1 MTSLPLRGAV
11 GQTLT
16 LVLWQIRYEQRAFW
30 RDRRRAIFS
39 FMFPLMMLLLFGSL
53 NQDSTVD
60 NGTGTIPFLTFF
72 VPGIIAYGVVTTTF
86 SNLAVSLAAAREQG
100 LLKRIKG
107 TPLPWWAFF
116 AGRAGSAICVTAAMT
131 ASTLVLAHGL
141 FGVPVHAHTLPA
153 LAVTVALGATAFTAL
168 GIAAVRWLP
177 SADSAGPMQAAIVF
191 PLAFISG
198 VWFPMHDAPSWLDHL
213 SHALPLRPLAD
224 ALQTA
229 FDPSTTCAGFV
240 GGDLLSLALWTVAG
254 GWLMI
259 KFLRSAAARD

>member
-1 MTSLPLRGAV
+1 M
-11 GQTLT
+11 T

-39 FMFPLMMLLLFGSL
+39 FMFPLMMLLLFGTL
-53 NQDSTVD
+53 NQHNTVVTD
-60 NGTGTIPFLTFF
+60 TGTIPYLTFF

-116 AGRAGSAICVTAAMT
+116 GGRAGSAICVTGAMT
-131 ASTLVLAHGL
+131 ASTLVLAHRL
-141 FGVPVHAHTLPA
+141 FGVPVPAHALPA
-153 LAVTVALGATAFTAL
+153 IIVTVVLGATAFTAL
-168 GIAAVRWLP
+168 GIGVVRWLP
-177 SADSAGPMQAAIVF
+177 SADSAGPLQAAIVF

-198 VWFPMHDAPSWLDHL
+198 VWFPMHDAPSWLDHV
-213 SHALPLRPLAD
+213 SRALPLRPLAD

-229 FDPSTTCAGFV
+229 FDPATHGAGFV

>member
-1 MTSLPLRGAV
+1 MTSRPLRGAV

-39 FMFPLMMLLLFGSL
+39 FMFPIMMLLLFGSL
-53 NQDSTVD
+53 NRNSTVD
-60 NGTGTIPFLTFF
+60 NGSTIPFLTFF
-72 VPGIIAYGVVTTTF
+72 VPGIVAYGVVTTTF
-86 SNLAVSLAAAREQG
+86 SNLAVSLASAREQG
-100 LLKRIKG
+100 LLKRIKS

-116 AGRAGSAICVTAAMT
+116 GGRAGSAICVTGAMT
-131 ASTLVLAHGL
+131 VSTLVLAHVL
-141 FGVPVHAHTLPA
+141 FGVPVRAQTLPA
-153 LAVTVALGATAFTAL
+153 FAAAVVLGAAAFTAL
-168 GIAAVRWLP
+168 GIGVVRWLP

-198 VWFPMHDAPSWLDHL
+198 VWFPMHGAPGWLDHL
-213 SHALPLRPLAD
+213 SRMLPLRPLAD

-229 FDPSTTCAGFV
+229 FDPHTTGAGFV
-240 GGDLLSLALWTVAG
+240 GHDIVSLALWTAAG

>member
-1 MTSLPLRGAV
+1 MTSRRLRRAV
-11 GQTLT
+11 GPTLT

-39 FMFPLMMLLLFGSL
+39 FMFPIMMLLLFGSL
-53 NQDSTVD
+53 NRHSTVD
-60 NGTGTIPFLTFF
+60 DGRTVPFLTFF

-116 AGRAGSAICVTAAMT
+116 GGRAGGAICVTAAMT
-131 ASTLVLAHGL
+131 VSTLVLAHVL
-141 FGVPVHAHTLPA
+141 FGVPVRASTLPA
-153 LAVTVALGATAFTAL
+153 FATGVVVGSAAFTAL
-168 GIAAVRWLP
+168 GVGVVRWLP
-177 SADSAGPMQAAIVF
+177 SADTAGPMQAAIVF

-198 VWFPMHDAPSWLDHL
+198 VWFPMHDAPSWLNHVSL
-213 SHALPLRPLAD
+213 MLPLRPLAD

-229 FDPSTTCAGFV
+229 FDPHTTGSGFA

-259 KFLRSAAARD
+259 RFLRSAAARN

>member
-1 MTSLPLRGAV
+1 MTS
-11 GQTLT
+11 

-30 RDRRRAIFS
+30 RDRRRAILS

-53 NQDSTVD
+53 NQHSTVD
-60 NGTGTIPFLTFF
+60 NGNGTIPFLTFF

-86 SNLAVSLAAAREQG
+86 SNLAISLSSAREQG

-116 AGRAGSAICVTAAMT
+116 GGRAGSAICVTAAMT
-131 ASTLVLAHGL
+131 ASTLVLANRL
-141 FGVPVHAHTLPA
+141 FGVPVPAHALPA
-153 LAVTVALGATAFTAL
+153 IVATVVLGATAFTAL
-168 GIAAVRWLP
+168 GIGIVRWLP
-177 SADSAGPMQAAIVF
+177 SADTAGPLQAAIVF

-198 VWFPMHDAPSWLDHL
+198 VWFPMHDAPGWLDHV
-213 SHALPLRPLAD
+213 SRMLPLRPLAD

-229 FDPSTTCAGFV
+229 FAPATTGSGFDAG
-240 GGDLLSLALWTVAG
+240 DMLSLALWTVAG

-259 KFLRSAAARD
+259 RFLRSTAARD

>member
-1 MTSLPLRGAV
+1 M
-11 GQTLT
+11 T

-30 RDRRRAIFS
+30 RDRRRAVFS

-53 NQDSTVD
+53 NQHSTVD
-60 NGTGTIPFLTFF
+60 NGSGSIPFLTFF
-72 VPGIIAYGVVTTTF
+72 VPGIVAYGVVTTTF
-86 SNLAVSLAAAREQG
+86 ANLAVSLASAREQG

-116 AGRAGSAICVTAAMT
+116 AGRAGSAICVTAAM
-131 ASTLVLAHGL
+131 AVSTLVLAHGL
-141 FGVPVHAHTLPA
+141 FGVPINARTLPA
-153 LAVTVALGATAFTAL
+153 FAVTVALGATAFTAL

-177 SADSAGPMQAAIVF
+177 NADSAGPMQAAVVF

-198 VWFPMHDAPSWLDHL
+198 VWFPMHDAPGWLDHL
-213 SHALPLRPLAD
+213 SHMLPLRPLAD

-229 FDPSTTCAGFV
+229 FDPGTTGAGFV
-240 GGDLLSLALWTVAG
+240 GGDLVSLALWTVAG

>member
-1 MTSLPLRGAV
+1 M
-11 GQTLT
+11 T
-16 LVLWQIRYEQRAFW
+16 LVLWQIRYEQLAFW

-53 NQDSTVD
+53 NRHSTVQTD
-60 NGTGTIPFLTFF
+60 NGTIPYLTFF

-116 AGRAGSAICVTAAMT
+116 GGRAGSAICVTAAMT
-131 ASTLVLAHGL
+131 ASTLVLAHVL
-141 FGVPVHAHTLPA
+141 FGVPVPAHALPPIVA
-153 LAVTVALGATAFTAL
+153 AVVLGATAFTAL
-168 GIAAVRWLP
+168 GIGVVRWLP
-177 SADSAGPMQAAIVF
+177 SADSAGPLQAAIVF

-198 VWFPMHDAPSWLDHL
+198 IWFPMHDAPSWLDRV
-213 SHALPLRPLAD
+213 SNALPLRPLAD

-229 FDPSTTCAGFV
+229 FDPGTHGSGFV
-240 GGDLLSLALWTVAG
+240 GGDLLSLAVWTVAG

>member
-1 MTSLPLRGAV
+1 
-11 GQTLT
+11 
-16 LVLWQIRYEQRAFW
+16 
-30 RDRRRAIFS
+30 
-39 FMFPLMMLLLFGSL
+39 MFPLMMLLLFGSL
-53 NQDSTVD
+53 NQHGTVD
-60 NGTGTIPFLTFF
+60 TDGGTIPYLTFF

-131 ASTLVLAHGL
+131 ISTLVLAHGL
-141 FGVPVHAHTLPA
+141 FGVPVRARTLPA
-153 LAVTVALGATAFTAL
+153 FAAAVVLGSAAFTAL
-168 GIAAVRWLP
+168 GIAVVRWLP
-177 SADSAGPMQAAIVF
+177 GADSAGPMQAAIVF

-198 VWFPMHDAPSWLDHL
+198 VWFPMHDAPGWLDHV
-213 SHALPLRPLAD
+213 SRMLPLRPLAD

-229 FDPSTTCAGFV
+229 FDPGTTGAGFA
-240 GGDLLSLALWTVAG
+240 GGDLVSLALWTTAG